1 MLYSL
6 RIRNKTVMNWWGQM
20 LVMTT
25 SKKRQVSFYRIAPV
39 TPYLLGISMYLVR
52 GSAYE

>member
-1 MLYSL
+1 MLF
-6 RIRNKTVMNWWGQM
+6 
-20 LVMTT
+20 MTT

-39 TPYLLGISMYLVR
+39 PPFLLGISMYLVR